1 MENAVLKNLQE
12 RRSIRKYLPK
22 QVDEEQLQAILQAGM
37 FAPTG
42 RGLQSPVMIVVQDKE
57 VREKLRKMNASVM
70 GNPDMDPFYGAPT
83 IIVVLADKTVS
94 TCVEDGSLVMGN
106 LMNAAYSV
114 GVDSCW
120 IHRAREEF
128 ESEEGK
134 ALLKEWGVEGDYIG
148 IGHCILGYRDCES
161 PVARER
167 KANYIYRV

>member
-42 RGLQSPVMIVVQDKE
+42 RGLQSPVMIVVQDQE

-134 ALLKEWGVEGDYIG
+134 ALLKEWGVKGDYIG

>member
-42 RGLQSPVMIVVQDKE
+42 RGLQSPVMIVVQDQE

-120 IHRAREEF
+120 IQRAREEF